1 MNKIRSMQ
9 DIQDR
14 LDGLAS
20 LVATPTPR
28 GAVDFEAAHGE
39 EDKIWGEV
47 LEAIAEDRFV
57 APNEAARLALTSRQI
72 GFARE
77 CA

>member
-9 DIQDR
+9 DLHDR
-14 LDGLAS
+14 LDELANIAS
-20 LVATPTPR
+20 
-28 GAVDFEAAHGE
+28 DFEGAQHGE
-39 EDKIWGEV
+39 RDKIWEEV

-72 GFARE
+72 EFTRV

>member
-9 DIQDR
+9 DLRDR
-14 LDGLAS
+14 LEGLANIAS
-20 LVATPTPR
+20 
-28 GAVDFEAAHGE
+28 DFEAAHGE

-57 APNEAARLALTSRQI
+57 VPNEAARLALTSRQI

>member
-1 MNKIRSMQ
+1 MNKNRSMQ
-9 DIQDR
+9 DLRDR
-14 LDGLAS
+14 LEGLANITS
-20 LVATPTPR
+20 
-28 GAVDFEAAHGE
+28 DFEAAHGE
-39 EDKIWGEV
+39 EDRIWGEV